1 MPKFNPSAHPPPPAS
16 PPSLAPDAV
25 LDREKDA
32 IRALARVRRRA
43 ARQEAPA
50 DAGERLADRFEEAM
64 AEMGLDQPSIV
75 SGFWP
80 LKDEIDLR
88 PLLGRLHGQG
98 WTCALPVVTGRGRP
112 LVFREWS
119 PGDRLEEGGFATR
132 HPRRSQPE
140 VTPHVVLV
148 PLLAFDERGFRVG
161 YGGGYYD
168 RTLEALRRAGPVI
181 AAGAAFAGQRMND
194 VPHGRHDQPLDWV
207 VTEAMAMKV
216 SP

>member
-1 MPKFNPSAHPPPPAS
+1 MPKFNPSAHPPPSAS
-16 PPSLAPDAV
+16 HPSLAPHAV

-32 IRALARVRRRA
+32 FRALARARRRA
-43 ARQEAPA
+43 ARQGAPA
-50 DAGERLADRFEEAM
+50 DAAERLADRFEGAM
-64 AEMGLDQPSIV
+64 AEMGLDRPSTV

-88 PLLGRLHGQG
+88 PLLDRLHGQG
-98 WTCALPVVTGRGRP
+98 WTCALPVVTGRDRP

-119 PGDRLEEGGFATR
+119 PGDGLEEGGFATR

-140 VTPHVVLV
+140 ITPHVVLV
-148 PLLAFDERGFRVG
+148 PLLAFDVRGFRVG

-181 AAGAAFAGQRMND
+181 AAGAAFAGQQMDD
-194 VPHGRHDQPLDWV
+194 VPHGQYDQPLDWV